1 MYQQNRLNNMGLII
15 TLILVGIVLMI
26 AEILLIPGVGVA
38 GILGLLSMGG
48 SCWYAFYEYGNL
60 TGGIVAGVT
69 AVVLVVFAVVV
80 LRAKTW
86 KRMTL
91 NTTIESKVN
100 QLTVELRVSDKGR
113 TITRLAPMGSVRFG
127 DEIVEVKALEGM
139 IDPNV
144 EVEICMI
151 EDGKIYVVPSDSE

>member
-151 EDGKIYVVPSDSE
+151 EDGKIYVIPSDSE

>member
-1 MYQQNRLNNMGLII
+1 MGLII

-100 QLTVELRVSDKGR
+100 QLTVELSVSDKGC

>member
-100 QLTVELRVSDKGR
+100 QLTVELSVSDKGR

>member
-1 MYQQNRLNNMGLII
+1 MGLII

-48 SCWYAFYEYGNL
+48 SCWYAFYEFGNL
-60 TGGIVAGVT
+60 TGGIVTGVT
-69 AVVLVVFAVVV
+69 AVILVAFAVVV

-86 KRMTL
+86 KRITL
-91 NTTIESKVN
+91 NTKIESKVN
-100 QLTVELRVSDKGR
+100 QVSIELRVADKGK
-113 TITRLAPMGSVRFG
+113 TVTRLAPMGSVRFG
-127 DEIVEVKALEGM
+127 DEIVEAKALEGM

-151 EDGKIYVVPSDSE
+151 

>member
-1 MYQQNRLNNMGLII
+1 MGLII
-15 TLILVGIVLMI
+15 TLILVGIVLII

-48 SCWYAFYEYGNL
+48 SCWYAFYEFGNL
-60 TGGIVAGVT
+60 TGGIVTGVT
-69 AVVLVVFAVVV
+69 AVVLVAFAIVV

-100 QLTVELRVSDKGR
+100 QINIELKVSDKGK
-113 TITRLAPMGSVRFG
+113 TVTRLAPMGSVRFG

-151 EDGKIYVVPSDSE
+151 EDEKIYVVPSVSE

>member
-1 MYQQNRLNNMGLII
+1 MELII

-38 GILGLLSMGG
+38 GILGLLSLGG
-48 SCWYAFYEYGNL
+48 SCWYAFYEFGNL
-60 TGGIVAGVT
+60 TGGIVTGVT
-69 AVVLVVFAVVV
+69 AVVLVAFAVVV

-100 QLTVELRVSDKGR
+100 QLPVELRVSDKGR
-113 TITRLAPMGSVRFG
+113 TVTRLAPMGSARFE

-151 EDGKIYVVPSDSE
+151 EEGKIYVVPSVSE

>member
-1 MYQQNRLNNMGLII
+1 MGLVI

-38 GILGLLSMGG
+38 GVLGLLSMGG
-48 SCWYAFYEYGNL
+48 SCWYAFYEFGNP
-60 TGGIVAGVT
+60 TGGIVTGVT
-69 AVVLVVFAVVV
+69 AVVLVAFAVVV

-100 QLTVELRVSDKGR
+100 QLSVELSVSDKGR
-113 TITRLAPMGSVRFG
+113 TVTRLAPMGSARFG

-144 EVEICMI
+144 DVEICMI
-151 EDGKIYVVPSDSE
+151 EDGKIYVVPSVFV

>member
-1 MYQQNRLNNMGLII
+1 MGLVI
-15 TLILVGIVLMI
+15 TLILVGIVLII

-48 SCWYAFYEYGNL
+48 SCWYAFYEFGNV
-60 TGGIVAGVT
+60 TGGIVTGVT
-69 AVVLVVFAVVV
+69 ALVLVAFAVIV

-91 NTTIESKVN
+91 DTRIESKVN
-100 QLTVELRVSDKGR
+100 QVSVELHVSDKGR
-113 TITRLAPMGSVRFG
+113 TVTRLAPMGSARFD

-139 IDPNV
+139 IAPDV

-151 EDGKIYVVPSDSE
+151 EDDKIYVRSVSE

>member
-1 MYQQNRLNNMGLII
+1 MGLII

-38 GILGLLSMGG
+38 GILGLLSLGG
-48 SCWYAFYEYGNL
+48 SCWYAFYEFGNL
-60 TGGIVAGVT
+60 TGGIVTGVT
-69 AVVLVVFAVVV
+69 AVVLVAFAVVV

-100 QLTVELRVSDKGR
+100 QLPVELRVSDKGR
-113 TITRLAPMGSVRFG
+113 TVTRLAPMGSARFE

-151 EDGKIYVVPSDSE
+151 EEGKIYVVPSVSE

>member
-1 MYQQNRLNNMGLII
+1 MGLII

-48 SCWYAFYEYGNL
+48 SCWYAFYEFGNL
-60 TGGIVAGVT
+60 TGGIVTGVT
-69 AVVLVVFAVVV
+69 AVILVAFAVVV

-86 KRMTL
+86 KRITL
-91 NTTIESKVN
+91 NTKIESKVN
-100 QLTVELRVSDKGR
+100 QVSIELRVADKGK
-113 TITRLAPMGSVRFG
+113 TVTRLAPMGSVRFG
-127 DEIVEVKALEGM
+127 DEIVEAKALEGM

-151 EDGKIYVVPSDSE
+151 EDGKIYVVPYVSE

>member
-1 MYQQNRLNNMGLII
+1 MGLVI
-15 TLILVGIVLMI
+15 TLILVGIVLII
-26 AEILLIPGVGVA
+26 AEILLVPGIGVA

-48 SCWYAFYEYGNL
+48 SCWYAFYEFGNV
-60 TGGIVAGVT
+60 TGGIVTGVT
-69 AVVLVVFAVVV
+69 AVVLVAFAIIV

-86 KRMTL
+86 KRMAL

-100 QLTVELRVSDKGR
+100 QVSVELDVGDKGR
-113 TITRLAPMGSVRFG
+113 TSTRLAPMGSARFG
-127 DEIVEVKALEGM
+127 DELVEVKALEGM

-151 EDGKIYVVPSDSE
+151 EDEKIYVRPVSE

>member
-1 MYQQNRLNNMGLII
+1 MGLII

-26 AEILLIPGVGVA
+26 AEILLIPGIGVA

-48 SCWYAFYEYGNL
+48 SCWYAFYEFGNL
-60 TGGIVAGVT
+60 TGGIVTGVT
-69 AVVLVVFAVVV
+69 AVVLVAFAVVV

-100 QLTVELRVSDKGR
+100 QLTVELSVSDKGR
-113 TITRLAPMGSVRFG
+113 TVTRLAPMGSARFG

-144 EVEICMI
+144 DVEICMI
-151 EDGKIYVVPSDSE
+151 EDGKIYVVPSDFV

>member
-1 MYQQNRLNNMGLII
+1 MGLII

-26 AEILLIPGVGVA
+26 AEILLVPGIGVA

-48 SCWYAFYEYGNL
+48 SCWYAFYEFGNL
-60 TGGIVAGVT
+60 TGGIVTGVT
-69 AVVLVVFAVVV
+69 AVVLVAFAVVV

-100 QLTVELRVSDKGR
+100 QLTVELSVSDKGR
-113 TITRLAPMGSVRFG
+113 TVTRLAPMGSARFG

-139 IDPNV
+139 IDPNMD
-144 EVEICMI
+144 VEICMI
-151 EDGKIYVVPSDSE
+151 EDGKIYVVPSDFV

>member
-1 MYQQNRLNNMGLII
+1 MGLII

-69 AVVLVVFAVVV
+69 AVVLVAFAVIV

>member
-1 MYQQNRLNNMGLII
+1 MGLVI
-15 TLILVGIVLMI
+15 TLILVGIVLII

-48 SCWYAFYEYGNL
+48 SCWYAFYEFGNV
-60 TGGIVAGVT
+60 TGGIVTGVT
-69 AVVLVVFAVVV
+69 ALVLVAFAVIV
-80 LRAKTW
+80 LRAKTR

-91 NTTIESKVN
+91 DTRIESKVN
-100 QLTVELRVSDKGR
+100 QVSVELHVSDKGR
-113 TITRLAPMGSVRFG
+113 TVTRLAPMGSARFD

-139 IDPNV
+139 IAPDV

-151 EDGKIYVVPSDSE
+151 EDDKIYVRPVSE

>member
-1 MYQQNRLNNMGLII
+1 MGLVI

-38 GILGLLSMGG
+38 GVLGLLSMGG
-48 SCWYAFYEYGNL
+48 SCWYAFYEFGNL
-60 TGGIVAGVT
+60 TGGIVTGVT
-69 AVVLVVFAVVV
+69 AVVLVAFAVLV

-91 NTTIESKVN
+91 DTKIESKVGN
-100 QLTVELRVSDKGR
+100 QSVELRVSDKGK
-113 TITRLAPMGSVRFG
+113 TVTRLAPMGSVRFG

-139 IDPNV
+139 IDPNTD
-144 EVEICMI
+144 VEICMI
-151 EDGKIYVVPSDSE
+151 EDGKIYVIPCVSE

>member
-1 MYQQNRLNNMGLII
+1 MGLII

>member
-1 MYQQNRLNNMGLII
+1 MGLVV

-26 AEILLIPGVGVA
+26 AEILLIPGIGVA

-48 SCWYAFYEYGNL
+48 SCWYAFYEFGNV
-60 TGGIVAGVT
+60 TGGIVTGVT
-69 AVVLVVFAVVV
+69 AVVLVAFAVIV

-86 KRMTL
+86 KRMAL

-100 QLTVELRVSDKGR
+100 KVSIEFHVGDKGK
-113 TITRLAPMGSVRFG
+113 TSTRLAPMGSARFG
-127 DEIVEVKALEGM
+127 DELVEVKALEGM

-151 EDGKIYVVPSDSE
+151 EDEKIYVRPVSE